1 MMINGGSVKWG
12 IIFIVVG
19 AVFLLHNYGIIDFW
33 RLVGILWPLLLI
45 WWGYSMIRC
54 GRAVHGDRRA
64 ARVFG
69 DQTASINARTLNQ
82 STVFGDIRLT
92 VAGEEFSGGMVH
104 AVFGD
109 LMIDLLAVGKIT
121 GEARLDLETVF
132 GDIVLRLPSHIAV
145 EMNASRAF
153 GRMKAPDGS
162 NFHGNRYRSPD
173 FDTAVEHLAV
183 NVSQVFGDLEI
194 MRM

>member
-1 MMINGGSVKWG
+1 MMINGGSIKWG
-12 IIFIVVG
+12 IILIVVG
-19 AVFLLHNYGIIDFW
+19 LVFLLHNYGIVDLW

-45 WWGYSMIRC
+45 WWGYSML
-54 GRAVHGDRRA
+54 RRA
-64 ARVFG
+64 RAPHGARRAFG
-69 DQTASINARTLNQ
+69 DQTASINSRELSQ

-92 VAGEEFSGGMVH
+92 VTSDEFSGGRVH

-109 LMIDLLAVGKIT
+109 LVIDLVAVRNIVGKS
-121 GEARLDLETVF
+121 RLDLETVF

-145 EMNASRAF
+145 DMNSSRAF
-153 GRMKAPDGS
+153 GRMTAPDGS
-162 NFHGNRYRSPD
+162 NFHGNRYRSPEY
-173 FDTAVEHLAV
+173 DTASHRLAI